1 MTTQRPGIDYDR
13 YRALAAELRREEH
26 DRLFAALGRT
36 LRRLLQ
42 GGRAEPARPAAVTPR
57 PASC

>member
-26 DRLFAALGRT
+26 DRLLAALGRT

-42 GGRAEPARPAAVTPR
+42 RGRVDPVRPAGGAPR